1 MVSAQYNGISGQP
14 LLPQFGLRFTL
25 NRELEYLSY
34 FGRGPEENYC
44 DRNTGAALGWYQTT
58 VQDCLTPYAKCQEC
72 GNRTEVRSFTLTDEQ
87 GVGLSVQRLGEDL
100 LEISCLPVSAF
111 ELQNARHPSELP
123 QQHYTHLKVLAAQ
136 MGVGGDDSWGAP
148 VLPRYRL
155 SSQQDYAVRFILQTI
170 G

>member
-1 MVSAQYNGISGQP
+1 M
-14 LLPQFGLRFTL
+14 

-123 QQHYTHLKVLAAQ
+123 QQHYTHLKVLAARWEWAETTA
-136 MGVGGDDSWGAP
+136 GVRRCCLGTAF
-148 VLPRYRL
+148 LL
-155 SSQQDYAVRFILQTI
+155 SRTMPCGLFCRP
-170 G
+170 